1 MNFSF
6 SKSAITSIF
15 CNTPPNSIDLN
26 LAANNLSIDS
36 KEIEKI
42 IKTTGID
49 KVKVAGNDQTSLDLC
64 YNAAIKMFENLPDKE
79 INKIDAILFVSQT
92 RDYIIPQSSNILQKK
107 LNLRTDIL
115 CQDIPMGCSGYVYGL
130 YQANILIMSGCR
142 NILLLAGDVSSKM
155 ISKFDKTV
163 SMVFGDA
170 GSATLISNVQSKSF
184 YNIGNDGYK
193 FNDLIIN
200 DGGFRNPISES
211 SRALNYYEDGV
222 RRSNSD
228 LFMDGLGIMNFA
240 IKRVPKSIENVLI
253 NSNINKE
260 KINLFFLHQANE
272 FMIKYLAKK
281 IKIDYEKVPFEAQKY
296 GNTGPAS
303 IPLAICSFFSRNNL
317 DDKSKIILSGFGVGL
332 SWASA
337 LLDLSHLKTFNLN

>member
-142 NILLLAGDVSSKM
+142 NILLLAGDLSSKM
-155 ISKFDKTV
+155 ISKFD
-163 SMVFGDA
+163 
-170 GSATLISNVQSKSF
+170 
-184 YNIGNDGYK
+184 
-193 FNDLIIN
+193 
-200 DGGFRNPISES
+200 
-211 SRALNYYEDGV
+211 
-222 RRSNSD
+222 
-228 LFMDGLGIMNFA
+228 
-240 IKRVPKSIENVLI
+240 
-253 NSNINKE
+253 
-260 KINLFFLHQANE
+260 
-272 FMIKYLAKK
+272 
-281 IKIDYEKVPFEAQKY
+281 
-296 GNTGPAS
+296 
-303 IPLAICSFFSRNNL
+303 
-317 DDKSKIILSGFGVGL
+317 
-332 SWASA
+332 
-337 LLDLSHLKTFNLN
+337 